1 MCIKNKSVPSQSK
14 MEDKLS
20 IAIIGAGAAGCFCAI
35 NLKRMMPE
43 ADIHIFESK
52 GRALAKVAVTGG
64 GRCNLTN
71 TFRQVGN
78 LQDVYPRGEQLMRRA
93 LSVFSAE
100 DTCAWFEKEGVRLI
114 AQEDE
119 CIFPQSQDAM
129 QIVNTLLY
137 NIKKHN
143 IQLHLNEKV
152 TELLLNKWGRIVV
165 TAGGHATLAGF
176 GMLDGLDI
184 PIERPVPSLFTFS
197 VQGDWNQL
205 LMGTVV
211 EDVQAFLPG
220 TKFRSQGALLLTHWG
235 MSGPAILRLSSYA
248 ARYLAEHNY
257 QSALGINWMG
267 RMAEEEVKNM
277 LQNMM
282 RQHAQKHI
290 TNVYP
295 PQFSSKLWNLL
306 LTRMGIPL
314 TQRWGALNTRHLNK
328 MLSLLTADNYQITG
342 KYPFKEE
349 FVTCG
354 GVSLK
359 AININ
364 TLQSK
369 QYPNLYF
376 AGEVLDVDAVTG
388 GFNLQAAWSMGYVVA
403 KHIFTSYQTNS
414 Q

>member
-143 IQLHLNEKV
+143 IQLHLNKKV

-165 TAGGHATLAGF
+165 TAGGHATLVGF

-282 RQHAQKHI
+282 RQHAQKLI